1 MSIQKIPSPGNSFI
15 TEVPISTFKLGNA
28 AIVVDAVNNIATVTL
43 TAHLLA
49 VGDYVTFSGAAT
61 NTSFNNNT
69 FKVVSVTS
77 ANVYVVNISAVVAAL
92 GSPTGA
98 AIIQERLSFLGGVN
112 PGSGANTNSA
122 AGFWFYQLGA
132 NGVLEYNPDNNF
144 GANGPGYGSET
155 WRTLAAASTNG
166 LFWTD
171 GYNVRFRQNG
181 TTATSNFS
189 QVK

>member
-1 MSIQKIPSPGNSFI
+1 MSVMKIPTAGSSFI
-15 TEVPISTFKLGNA
+15 TEVPIATFKLGNA
-28 AIVVDAVNNIATVTL
+28 AIVVDAVNNLATVTL
-43 TAHLLA
+43 VAHLLS

-69 FKVVSVTS
+69 FKVSSVTS

-98 AIIQERLSFLGGVN
+98 AIIQERLSLLGGVN

-132 NGVLEYNPDNNF
+132 NGILEYCPDNSF
-144 GANGPGYGSET
+144 GSNGPGFGSET

-166 LFWTD
+166 MFFAD